1 MEIPDWVWYALIAL
15 AVVVSLIFVRRW
27 SYNIA
32 ISFVSDGVEYTRHR
46 DGHFT
51 DRQGSRVADPDQL
64 ARLIPLSEAAKKE
77 RFRSMDAQR
86 R

>member
-1 MEIPDWVWYALIAL
+1 MMIPEWVWYVAISL

-32 ISFVSDGVEYTRHR
+32 IRFQCDGRQYTRHR

-51 DRQGSRVADPDQL
+51 DGRGMRVVDPAL
-64 ARLIPLSEAAKKE
+64 VARLAPLAEAAKKE
-77 RFRSMDAQR
+77 RFRQMDAQKR
-86 R
+86 